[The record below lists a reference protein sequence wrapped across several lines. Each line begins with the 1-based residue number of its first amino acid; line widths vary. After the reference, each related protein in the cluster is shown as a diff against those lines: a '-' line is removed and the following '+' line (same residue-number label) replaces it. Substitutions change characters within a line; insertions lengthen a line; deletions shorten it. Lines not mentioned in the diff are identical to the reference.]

1 MDELGSSGMS
11 FIDYLCLLLTPALLA
26 AGQLL
31 FKRSADSAACADSA
45 PHFLSSLLVT
55 PYFWAALAIYGATT
69 VLWVFVLSRVP
80 LSSAMPFVA
89 LSFVIIPII
98 GVVVLGEKLNFLYWF
113 GVALIVA
120 GVYTTVIALRST

>member
-1 MDELGSSGMS
+1 MS
-11 FIDYLCLLLTPALLA
+11 FIDFLCLLLTPALLS

-31 FKRSADSAACADSA
+31 FKRSADSTVADSA
-45 PHFLSSLLVT
+45 LHFFGSLLVT
-55 PYFWAALAIYGATT
+55 PYFWAALALYGATT
-69 VLWVFVLSRVP
+69 VLYVFVLSRVP

-89 LSFVIIPII
+89 LAFVIVPIL
-98 GVVVLGEKLNFLYWF
+98 GVVVLGEKLSFLYWL

>member
-1 MDELGSSGMS
+1 MS
-11 FIDYLCLLLTPALLA
+11 FIDYLCLLLTPALLS
-26 AGQLL
+26 AGQFL
-31 FKRSADSAACADSA
+31 FKRSADSAARVADSA
-45 PHFLSSLLVT
+45 PHFLGSLLAS

-89 LSFVIIPII
+89 LAFVIIPII
-98 GVVVLGEKLNFLYWF
+98 GVVVLGEKLNFLYLF

-120 GVYTTVIALRST
+120 GVYTTVTALRST

>member
-1 MDELGSSGMS
+1 MS
-11 FIDYLCLLLTPALLA
+11 FIDYLCLLLTPALLST
-26 AGQLL
+26 GQLL
-31 FKRSADSAACADSA
+31 FKRSADSAVADSA
-45 PHFLSSLLVT
+45 PHFLGSLLVT

-89 LSFVIIPII
+89 LTFVIIPII

-120 GVYTTVIALRST
+120 GVYTTVTALRST